1 MYQWMKLG
9 LFSSLAILT
18 LQSLQANDLPDFT
31 ELVKDTAPAVVN
43 ISTITHNSAVKKSNQ
58 HMPQEL
64 PELFKRFFG
73 EEMPPGNLH
82 SPNNEPEQSSLGSGF
97 IVSEDGYILTNY
109 HVVKGDDEIIVR
121 LTDRREL
128 VAEFIGKDQRS
139 DLALLKIEAE
149 NLPVVEIGSSEKLEV
164 GEWVVAIGS
173 PFGFDYSVTKGIVSA
188 KGRSLP
194 SESYVPFIQTDVAI
208 NPGNSGGPLFDL
220 NGRVV
225 GINSQIYTRS
235 GGFMG
240 LSFAIPIDVAM
251 NVMSQLKTTGTVSR
265 GWLGVVIQEV
275 NQELAESVDLDKA
288 AGALIAQLSAGGPA
302 HLAGLQ
308 PGDIII
314 SYNGKSIELS
324 SDLPHIVGS
333 TKPGDVAQI
342 QVVRN
347 AKRKIINVEIGKLPS
362 EGNEIAAVPAD
373 SNINNVLGIVV
384 SDLTP
389 EQVYMIGLEG
399 VLVKNVKQ
407 GPAAQAGLVEGD
419 VIALLNDKRTVNVA
433 MFKQVLLSIP
443 KGKLLPMRILRE
455 GSAMFIPLQ
464 IPH

>member
-9 LFSSLAILT
+9 LFSSLVILT
-18 LQSLQANDLPDFT
+18 LQSVQANNLPDFT

-43 ISTITHNSAVKKSNQ
+43 ISTITHSSAVKNANQ

-73 EEMPPGNLH
+73 EEIPPGNPH
-82 SPNNEPEQSSLGSGF
+82 SPHNEPEQSSLGSGF

-109 HVVKGDDEIIVR
+109 HVVKGADEIIVR

-128 VAEFIGKDQRS
+128 VAELIGKDPRS
-139 DLALLKIEAE
+139 DLALLKVEAE

-251 NVMSQLKTTGTVSR
+251 DVMSQLKTTGTVSR

-275 NQELAESVDLDKA
+275 NQELAESVNLDKA
-288 AGALIAQLSAGGPA
+288 AGALIAQLSEGGPA

-314 SYNGKSIELS
+314 SYNEKSIELS

-347 AKRKIINVEIGKLPS
+347 AMRKIIHVEIGKLPS
-362 EGNEIAAVPAD
+362 EGSEIAAVSAD

-389 EQVYMIGLEG
+389 EQVHMIGLEG

-433 MFKQVLLSIP
+433 MFKQVLLSVP

>member
-9 LFSSLAILT
+9 LFSSLVILT
-18 LQSLQANDLPDFT
+18 LQSVQANDLPDFT

-43 ISTITHNSAVKKSNQ
+43 ISTITHSSAVKNANQ

-73 EEMPPGNLH
+73 EEMPPGNSH
-82 SPNNEPEQSSLGSGF
+82 SPRNEPEQSSLGAGF

-109 HVVKGDDEIIVR
+109 HVVKGADEIIVR

-128 VAEFIGKDQRS
+128 VAELIGKDPRS
-139 DLALLKIEAE
+139 DLALLKVEAE

-251 NVMSQLKTTGTVSR
+251 DVMSQLKTTGTVSR

-275 NQELAESVDLDKA
+275 NQELAESVNLDKA
-288 AGALIAQLSAGGPA
+288 AGALIAQLSEGGPA

-314 SYNGKSIELS
+314 SYNEKSIELS

-347 AKRKIINVEIGKLPS
+347 AKRKIIHVEIGKLPS
-362 EGNEIAAVPAD
+362 EGSEIAAVSAD
-373 SNINNVLGIVV
+373 SNINSVLGIVV

-389 EQVYMIGLEG
+389 EQVHMIGLEG

-433 MFKQVLLSIP
+433 MFKQVLLSVP

>member
-9 LFSSLAILT
+9 LFSSLVILT
-18 LQSLQANDLPDFT
+18 LQSVQANDLPDFT

-43 ISTITHNSAVKKSNQ
+43 ISTITHSSAVKNANQ

-73 EEMPPGNLH
+73 EEMPPGNSH
-82 SPNNEPEQSSLGSGF
+82 SPRNEPEQSSLGSGF

-109 HVVKGDDEIIVR
+109 HVVKGADEIIVR

-128 VAEFIGKDQRS
+128 VAELIGKDPRS
-139 DLALLKIEAE
+139 DLALLKVEAE

-251 NVMSQLKTTGTVSR
+251 DVMSQLKTTGTVSR

-275 NQELAESVDLDKA
+275 NQELAESVNLDKA
-288 AGALIAQLSAGGPA
+288 AGALIAQLSEGGPA

-314 SYNGKSIELS
+314 SYNEKSIELS

-347 AKRKIINVEIGKLPS
+347 ANRKIISVKIGKLPS
-362 EGNEIAAVPAD
+362 EGSEIAAVSAD

-389 EQVYMIGLEG
+389 EQVHMIGLEG

-433 MFKQVLLSIP
+433 MFKQVLLSVP